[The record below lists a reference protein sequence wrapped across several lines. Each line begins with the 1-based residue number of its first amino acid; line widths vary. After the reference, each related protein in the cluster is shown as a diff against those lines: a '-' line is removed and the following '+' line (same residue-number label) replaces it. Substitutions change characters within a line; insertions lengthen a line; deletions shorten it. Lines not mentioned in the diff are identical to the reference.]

1 MPHLKMNWKIKTKRN
16 IFALSAMLLLTLS
29 CGSTVNKSKDAVL
42 SGKIEGGSGQ
52 EITLQLLLPSE
63 IISVD
68 TAVIGEDGS
77 FAFSKTIVENI
88 GFYRIRQG
96 DQNFI
101 TVILEPGEMLILN
114 SEWNLGSVP
123 YTVSGSKES
132 ERLQRL
138 NDQMTKI
145 FLAQDSM
152 NNVYQNNQN
161 NVELVMQLQK
171 EFDEMTTNNKVFA
184 KNFIEEDPGS
194 FANLAAAEQLNPE
207 TDTDLFRQ
215 MDKELAKK
223 YVETEYYKEFHK
235 MVVKMGQLTIGSEA
249 PDIILPNPEGK
260 MIKLSDLR
268 GKVVLVDFWAA
279 WCKPCRMENPNVVKA
294 YNKYKSKG
302 FEVFGVSLDQTK
314 EKWLE
319 AIDADGLHWTQ
330 VSDLMFW
337 NSAVVKLY
345 DIKGI
350 PFAVLID
357 KDGKIIAKNLRG
369 PALEEKLEEI
379 LN

>member
-1 MPHLKMNWKIKTKRN
+1 MNWKIKTKRN
-16 IFALSAMLLLTLS
+16 IFAVSAMLLLTLS
-29 CGSTVNKSKDAVL
+29 CGSAGNKSKDAVI
-42 SGKIEGGSGQ
+42 SGNIEGGSGQ
-52 EITLQLLLPSE
+52 EITLQLLLPTE
-63 IISVD
+63 MKSVD
-68 TAVIGEDGS
+68 TTVIGEDGS
-77 FAFSKTIVENI
+77 FAFSNTKVENI

-101 TVILEPGEMLILN
+101 TVILEPGEKLVLK
-114 SEWNLGSVP
+114 SGWNLGSVP

-138 NDQMTKI
+138 NIQMTK
-145 FLAQDSM
+145 LYMAQDSM
-152 NNVYQNNQN
+152 NKVYQNNQN

-171 EFDEMTTNNKVFA
+171 EFDELTANNAVFA
-184 KNFIEEDPGS
+184 KSFIEEDPGS

-207 TDTDLFRQ
+207 KDAELFRS
-215 MDKELAKK
+215 MDKELGKK
-223 YVETEYYKEFHK
+223 YAETEYYKEFHK
-235 MVVKMGQLTIGSEA
+235 IVVKMGQLTIGSEA
-249 PDIILPNPEGK
+249 PDIILPNPEGN
-260 MIKLSDLR
+260 MVKLSDFR

-279 WCKPCRMENPNVVKA
+279 WCRPCRMENPNVVKA

-319 AIDADGLHWTQ
+319 AIEADGLHWTQ

-337 NSAVVKLY
+337 NSSVVKLY

-357 KDGKIIAKNLRG
+357 RDGKIIAKNLRG

>member
-16 IFALSAMLLLTLS
+16 IFAVSAMLLLTLS
-29 CGSTVNKSKDAVL
+29 CGSAGNKSKDAVL

-63 IISVD
+63 IKSID

-77 FAFSKTIVENI
+77 FAFSNTTVENI
-88 GFYRIRQG
+88 GFYRVRQG

-101 TVILEPGEMLILN
+101 TVILEPGKKLVLN
-114 SEWNLGSVP
+114 SGWNLGSVP

-138 NDQMTKI
+138 NVQMTKI
-145 FLAQDSM
+145 FMAQDSM
-152 NNVYQNNQN
+152 NKVYQNNQN
-161 NVELVMQLQK
+161 NMELVMQLQK
-171 EFDEMTTNNKVFA
+171 EFDEMTSNNKVFA
-184 KNFIEEDPGS
+184 KNFIEEDPAS

-207 TDTDLFRQ
+207 TDTELFRQ
-215 MDKELAKK
+215 MDRELAKK
-223 YVETEYYKEFHK
+223 YAETEYYKEFHK

-260 MIKLSDLR
+260 MIKLSDFR

-294 YNKYKSKG
+294 YNKYKDKG

-319 AIDADGLHWTQ
+319 AIEADGLHWTQ

-337 NSAVVKLY
+337 NSSVVKLY

-369 PALEEKLEEI
+369 PALEAKLEEI